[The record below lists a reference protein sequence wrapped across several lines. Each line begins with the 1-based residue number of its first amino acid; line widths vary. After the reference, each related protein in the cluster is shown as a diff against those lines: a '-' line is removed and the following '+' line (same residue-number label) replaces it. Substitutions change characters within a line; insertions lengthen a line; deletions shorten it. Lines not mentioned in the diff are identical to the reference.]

1 MVAKIKEQIKNI
13 VEELGLESF
22 PLGKQEEIVMKI
34 AEIVYDRVLLRILTK
49 LTDQEARQLR
59 QLIDQNRKDDVDKML
74 KGKFPDFEGLLKE
87 EIILTQKELIRGVNG

>member
-22 PLGKQEEIVMKI
+22 PLCKQEEIVIKI

-49 LTDQEARQLR
+49 LTDQEARQLS

>member
-13 VEELGLESF
+13 VEELGLDNF

-49 LTDQEARQLR
+49 LTDQEARQLS

-87 EIILTQKELIRGVNG
+87 EIILTQKDLIRGVNG

>member
-1 MVAKIKEQIKNI
+1 MAKIKEQIKNI

-22 PLGKQEEIVMKI
+22 PLGKQEEIIMKI

-49 LTDQEARQLR
+49 LTDQEARQLS

-87 EIILTQKELIRGVNG
+87 EIMLTQKELIRGVNS

>member
-49 LTDQEARQLR
+49 LTDQEARQLS

>member
-1 MVAKIKEQIKNI
+1 
-13 VEELGLESF
+13 LESF
-22 PLGKQEEIVMKI
+22 TLGKQEEIVMKI

-49 LTDQEARQLR
+49 LTDQEARQLS